1 MLMNL
6 TVSPELETQLRN
18 KARAEGMSVEA
29 YVERLIREDEAN
41 RDWDERSEPSLDEND
56 PEFENTRVAVMEG
69 LAQAER
75 GESRPAEEVFA
86 ELRAKHG
93 IPS

>member
-1 MLMNL
+1 MNL

-18 KARAEGMSVEA
+18 KAQAEGVSIEA
-29 YVERLIREDEAN
+29 YVERLIREDE
-41 RDWDERSEPSLDEND
+41 DWDEQSEPPLDEND

-75 GESRPAEEVFA
+75 GESRPAKEVFA
-86 ELRAKHG
+86 ELRAEHG
-93 IPS
+93 IPR